1 MATESDTIVVVG
13 GGLAAGKLVTEYRAA
28 GGEASVTVVA
38 SEPDPPY
45 HRPPLTKGFLRGE
58 VEREGTYVRPAE
70 EYEDE
75 VVELRLGARA
85 ERIDPDAH
93 VVVLEGGEEIPYTR
107 LVLATG
113 ARPRPLP
120 LPGADLVG
128 VHTYRTLADADAV
141 RTAAEEAHAAI
152 VVGGSFIG
160 AESAASLRLRG
171 LDVTLIEMGPQLMP
185 QLRAPELSAQLADL
199 YRDEGV
205 EVLLGTELAEL
216 TGNGKLLTGAKTK
229 DGSTIEGYLAIVG
242 IGVVPNV
249 ELANDAG
256 AEVDD
261 GIVVDERFRTS
272 LPDVY
277 AVGDVARYPD
287 PTSGRL
293 RRIEHWSNANAQ
305 GGHLGRQLAGARAA
319 YDELPVFFTQLFDKK
334 FQVLGDVEPA
344 TECVLRGSVAEGRV
358 LGFHLTDEKRLVGA
372 VVHGQAADLVAELET
387 LIRERPVIDD
397 PTRLADENMRPTE
410 AVGARGASPA

>member
-58 VEREGTYVRPAE
+58 VEGEGTYVRPAE

-120 LPGADLVG
+120 LSGADLVG

-242 IGVVPNV
+242 IGVMPNV

-293 RRIEHWSNANAQ
+293 RRIEHRWNANAQ
-305 GGHLGRQLAGARAA
+305 GGHQGRQLAGARAA
-319 YDELPVFFTQLFDKK
+319 YDQLPVFFTQLFDKK

-387 LIRERPVIDD
+387 LIRERPVIVD

-410 AVGARGASPA
+410 AVGARGTSPA

>member
-28 GGEASVTVVA
+28 GGEALVTVVA

-242 IGVVPNV
+242 IGVMPNV
-249 ELANDAG
+249 ELASDAG
-256 AEVDD
+256 AEVDN

-344 TECVLRGSVAEGRV
+344 TACVLRGSVAEGRV